1 VVEGA
6 RLLSEY
12 TVKSCIV
19 GSNPILSAT
28 RTIQPI
34 DLSMKIVCS
43 HYLILFATLT
53 AYAAC
58 DSKVGET
65 NR

>member
-1 VVEGA
+1 MVEGA

-28 RTIQPI
+28 HPSERILPI
-34 DLSMKIVCS
+34 RLRPDFSVVLGVR
-43 HYLILFATLT
+43 
-53 AYAAC
+53 
-58 DSKVGET
+58 DG
-65 NR
+65 

>member
-1 VVEGA
+1 MVEGA

-28 RTIQPI
+28 FPRE
-34 DLSMKIVCS
+34 LVLRS
-43 HYLILFATLT
+43 YLRPDFLVVFEG
-53 AYAAC
+53 YAGGGC
-58 DSKVGET
+58 
-65 NR
+65 